1 MKQDNKPNN
10 DDGAKLKELIRL
22 SRLAK
27 ISGWLTGLLATSL
40 LVFAILLADP
50 DGISFIGFLLAI
62 VVGFTWHRSVQLVG
76 LGREMRQF
84 SSFEDYL
91 AHVKEQLE
99 KEEKDKDSDLF

>member
-27 ISGWLTGLLATSL
+27 LSGWFTGLFATFVLVMTIVLAGPEGMTIFGL
-40 LVFAILLADP
+40 LSAI
-50 DGISFIGFLLAI
+50 I
-62 VVGFTWHRSVQLVG
+62 VGFVWHRSVQLVG

-84 SSFEDYL
+84 SSFEEYL
-91 AHVKEQLE
+91 NHVKEQLE
-99 KEEKDKDSDLF
+99 KEDRENF